1 MFLVKTI
8 ALLAIPMVLAS
19 ILWALAI
26 PSADFINEDLARL
39 FGLTLL
45 GIALVATIFVFRS
58 AVKSDAGSQ
67 LPRPPTISP
76 GNEFRRGFIADRA
89 SPHRRRA
96 PQPGELIALRRR
108 RIEPRIVSNKPGAAA
123 PIVVPGAPETIAA
136 LKQRLQDRAAKLWS
150 RQAS

>member
-8 ALLAIPMVLAS
+8 ALLAIPVVLAS

-26 PSADFINEDLARL
+26 PTADFINEDLARL

-45 GIALVATIFVFRS
+45 GIALVATIFVFRA
-58 AVKSDAGSQ
+58 AVKSDAGSPIPS
-67 LPRPPTISP
+67 PRTINP
-76 GNEFRRGFIADRA
+76 GNEFRRGFIADSA
-89 SPHRRRA
+89 SPHRRRT

-108 RIEPRIVSNKPGAAA
+108 RIEPRIASSKSATSA
-123 PIVVPGAPETIAA
+123 PIVPRSPETIAA

-150 RQAS
+150 QQAS